1 MNSTRK
7 TKKISDKNKKISDK
21 NKKIFDKLKK
31 SNNGVFYY
39 DNTKKL
45 KKGGD
50 YILSKDCSTLDI
62 FSKYCEDIEQYKN
75 NISKILSEKSS
86 DFYIDFIKIK
96 NAYSSYYNF
105 DNYFMHNYVLG
116 SDNRDTSSII
126 SDELKNAFKT
136 EYKYVENIKKLYCND
151 HHKYKIADL
160 ENEVRITDNKE
171 LILDFSHSTYNK
183 DIVTAY
189 QHDFIENFDN
199 LEGFIK
205 MQHDF
210 INELSL
216 SEKIIINDYT
226 KKSAFDFYKKAYGE
240 AITFNNKADG
250 SYATIIDGTPVIEL
264 YNNSEDN
271 EIHKY
276 YFGDSYYK
284 QIFDV
289 IGPNVFTHII
299 KSQGEEYKN
308 AFDKYDSKFHDA
320 GDRGAFINIDDYWDF
335 IKAAKFERQ
344 DPNSQN
350 IFTTRLTPAEWQCVL
365 IIFAR
370 DINNILLKSPRFN
383 KQINCYRGTV
393 RDYAILETEDKNEI
407 KVSDNE
413 RDFLFKEGTYTSIR
427 PGSFSF
433 DFNKAK
439 KYSRSSDGKF
449 NNIYRITIQA
459 GAPVLYIPSLSY
471 ASDEFEILH
480 GGYGQFSHRGKV
492 ELSYNNIN
500 NKWGIL
506 SNKDEAFK
514 SIDFIFEGYNIGT
527 ELRSNNTT
535 AIVKNLITRIDEEIG
550 RVSNLAL
557 SRQRSDAIN
566 YADCLDNRQCGGGTK
581 KKTIKKKK

>member
-1 MNSTRK
+1 MNST
-7 TKKISDKNKKISDK
+7 KKNSDE

-50 YILSKDCSTLDI
+50 YILSKNCSSLGI
-62 FSKYCEDIEQYKN
+62 FSKYCKDIEEYKN
-75 NISKILSEKSS
+75 NISQISKDKSS
-86 DFYIDFIKIK
+86 KFYDDFMHNTVK
-96 NAYSSYYNF
+96 SSYNF
-105 DNYFMHNYVLG
+105 DNYFMHNFIIDKHDYT
-116 SDNRDTSSII
+116 DTSSII
-126 SDELKNAFKT
+126 SDELKNAFNT
-136 EYKYVENIKKLYCND
+136 NYHYVKNIKKLYCNND
-151 HHKYKIADL
+151 HKYKIADL
-160 ENEVRITDNKE
+160 ENENRITDNKE
-171 LILDFSHSTYNK
+171 LILDFSHSTYNE

-189 QHDFIENFDN
+189 QHDFIENFEN
-199 LEGFIK
+199 LEDFIK
-205 MQHDF
+205 MQHNF
-210 INELSL
+210 INKLPL
-216 SEKIIINDYT
+216 SEKIVINDYT

-240 AITFNNKADG
+240 AITFNNKADD
-250 SYATIIDGTPVIEL
+250 SYATIIDGEPVKEL
-264 YNNSEDN
+264 YNKLEDT

-289 IGPNVFTHII
+289 IGKNVFTHII
-299 KSQGEEYKN
+299 IGEGEEYKEK
-308 AFDKYDSKFHDA
+308 FEEYDSEYHIVD
-320 GDRGAFINIDDYWDF
+320 DRGAFTNIDDYWNF
-335 IKAAKFERQ
+335 IKFAGFERQ
-344 DPNSQN
+344 DPKTLN
-350 IFTTRLTPAEWQCVL
+350 IFTTKLTPVEWQCVL

-383 KQINCYRGTV
+383 KEIYCYRGTV
-393 RDYAILETEDKNEI
+393 RDYAILETENKHVI

-413 RDFLFKEGTYTSIR
+413 KDFLFKAGTYTSIR

-439 KYSRSSDGKF
+439 TYSRSSDGKF

-480 GGYGQFSHRGKV
+480 GGFGQFSHRGNV

-506 SNKDEAFK
+506 SNEDEAFK
-514 SIDFIFEGYNIGT
+514 SIDFIFEGYNNGT
-527 ELRSNNTT
+527 ILKSNNTT
-535 AIVKNLITRIDEEIG
+535 HIVKKIITRIDEEIA
-550 RVSNLAL
+550 RVSLLAL
-557 SRQRSDAIN
+557 SEQRNNAID
-566 YADCLDNRQCGGGTK
+566 YADYLDNRQFGGK
-581 KKTIKKKK
+581 SRKKTIKKKK

>member
-7 TKKISDKNKKISDK
+7 TKKNSDKNKKF
-21 NKKIFDKLKK
+21 FDKFKK

-39 DNTKKL
+39 DNTKNL

-50 YILSKDCSTLDI
+50 YILSKNCSTLDI
-62 FSKYCEDIEQYKN
+62 FSNYCDDIEKYKN
-75 NISKILSEKSS
+75 NISRILSEKSS
-86 DFYIDFIKIK
+86 AFYTDFISIS

-105 DNYFMHNYVLG
+105 DNYFMHKYVLG
-116 SDNRDTSSII
+116 DYSNTVTSNVI
-126 SDELKNAFKT
+126 SNELRNAFKT
-136 EYKYVENIKKLYCND
+136 NYSYVENIKKLYCND

-160 ENEVRITDNKE
+160 ENKFRITDNKE

-240 AITFNNKADG
+240 AITFNNKPDD
-250 SYATIIDGTPVIEL
+250 SYATIIDGEPVIQL
-264 YNNSEDN
+264 YNKLEDKD
-271 EIHKY
+271 IHKY

-289 IGPNVFTHII
+289 IGKNVFTHII
-299 KSQGEEYKN
+299 KGEGEEYEIK
-308 AFDKYDSKFHDA
+308 FEKYDSEFHIVD
-320 GDRGAFINIDDYWDF
+320 DRGAFTNIDDYWDF
-335 IKAAKFERQ
+335 IKFAGFERQ
-344 DPNSQN
+344 DPETLN
-350 IFTTRLTPAEWQCVL
+350 IFTTRLTPVEWQCVL

-383 KQINCYRGTV
+383 KEINCYRGTV
-393 RDYAILETEDKNEI
+393 RDYAILETEDKHVI

-413 RDFLFKEGTYTSIR
+413 KDFLFKAGTYTSIR

-480 GGYGQFSHRGKV
+480 GGFGQFSHRGNV

-506 SNKDEAFK
+506 SNEDEAFK
-514 SIDFIFEGYNIGT
+514 SIDFIFEGYNNGT
-527 ELRSNNTT
+527 ILESNNTT
-535 AIVKNLITRIDEEIG
+535 HIVKKLITRIDEEIA
-550 RVSNLAL
+550 RVSKLAL
-557 SRQRSDAIN
+557 STQRNDAID
-566 YADCLDNRQCGGGTK
+566 YADYLDNRQFGGGTR